1 MYGGSAELSKMAR
14 ETLTA
19 LRCSLCSS
27 HYLDARTLPHT
38 EAEAAG
44 VSRDSLARALTLAL
58 GTEGREVYPSDAEFQ
73 GGRGR
78 CSVLE
83 EQRFKKGVWSV
94 DEWRLILCVTGPEP
108 AGEEEIEELGR
119 LVRTEQAAGGTVV
132 SPAGFTHE
140 AAACARRLGIEL
152 MDFSTL
158 RALLERAATDCG
170 YCPACMEVPRTVRE
184 RCSELAR
191 EMDALADAGSR
202 WSGRWTPPLQV
213 RTFAGE
219 VMRRVRQSLV
229 EASSPREKEAIAAAA
244 AEALARTAER
254 VRALRDELDEL
265 DRALDH
271 GNGGSG

>member
-1 MYGGSAELSKMAR
+1 MER

-19 LRCSLCSS
+19 ARCSLCSS
-27 HYLDARTLPHT
+27 HYLDARTLPRT

-58 GTEGREVYPSDAEFQ
+58 GAEGREVYPSDAEFEGG
-73 GGRGR
+73 GGR
-78 CSVLE
+78 CFVLE
-83 EQRFKKGVWSV
+83 EQRYKKGVWSV

-108 AGEEEIEELGR
+108 AGVGEVEELGE

-132 SPAGFTHE
+132 SPAGFTDE

-152 MDFSTL
+152 MGFSTL

-191 EMDALADAGSR
+191 QMDALAEVGSQ
-202 WSGRWTPPLQV
+202 WSGRWTPPLHV

-219 VMRRVRQSLV
+219 VMRRVRQAL
-229 EASSPREKEAIAAAA
+229 EGASSPSEREAIAAAA

-254 VRALRDELDEL
+254 VRALRSELDEL
-265 DRALDH
+265 DRTLDD
-271 GNGGSG
+271 GADGRG